1 MAEEIIEAPM
11 VGKIIEVMVKIGD
24 SVSEGDVVC
33 TLESMKME
41 NPLVSPV
48 DGTVKEIKVAAN
60 DTVQAGDKIAVIE

>member
-11 VGKIIEVMVKIGD
+11 VGKISEGMVKAGD

-41 NPLVSPV
+41 NPLVAPV
-48 DGTVKEIKVAAN
+48 DGTVKEIKIAAG
-60 DTVQAGDKIAVIE
+60 DTVQAGDEIAVIA